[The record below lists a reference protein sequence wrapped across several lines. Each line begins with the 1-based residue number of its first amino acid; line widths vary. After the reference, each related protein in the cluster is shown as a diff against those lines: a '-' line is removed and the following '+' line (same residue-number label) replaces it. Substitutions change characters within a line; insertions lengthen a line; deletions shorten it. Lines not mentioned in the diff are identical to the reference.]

1 MGKVTMKML
10 HDLFVASPIVALFL
24 CLAVGY
30 ALGKIRVGRFRLGGM
45 PGTLFAAIL
54 LGQAGVEVDDNIKT
68 MFFALFIYSLGYVSG
83 PQFFRSLGRSTL
95 DHVHLAVFSSI
106 VIFVTVWSLAQVLDL
121 DKGTAAGLLAGATTE
136 SASVGTAG
144 ETLAHMDIDAEQKS
158 SLIANITV
166 TYAIT
171 YLFGFTLVVFF
182 TSAIA
187 PRLLGINLKEAAREY
202 ERQLGGTESDLEPG
216 QETAIRPVLVRV
228 YRVLNPEA
236 ISTTLGEFAG
246 RYGDGAH
253 IQQVTRSGRQQHLA
267 PELTLARGDRVTL
280 VGRREGIVPAGKFLG
295 EETANVEDLDFVSE
309 SRDVVVTHKALVG
322 TTLDDARQLVDPEM
336 HRGVFAT
343 NLSRLGRNIV
353 IRPRTRLQAGDVLT
367 LYGPAENVEKSARA
381 IGYSIHQG
389 HGVDYIYLGF
399 GIIVGILIGMI
410 TVPIAGASVAL
421 HTGGGCLIS
430 GLIFGWARSK
440 RPYFGS
446 LPTATA
452 IHLRDF
458 GLAMFIASVGLS
470 AGPDAMVVL
479 REQGVMLPILALTLV
494 SVTLLSSLYYA
505 KHVLK
510 MDAVVICGA
519 LAGILTCTPALNA
532 IVAEAG
538 SESPVI
544 GYTVP
549 YAIANVL
556 LTLLGPVIVL
566 TV

>member
-1 MGKVTMKML
+1 MELL
-10 HDLFVASPIVALFL
+10 HDLFIASPILALFF
-24 CLAVGY
+24 CLAIGY
-30 ALGKIRVGRFRLGGM
+30 TLGKIRIGRFQLGGM

-54 LGQAGVEVDDNIKT
+54 LGQAGVEVDDNVKT
-68 MFFALFIYSLGYVSG
+68 LFFALFIYSLGYVSG

-95 DHVHLAVFSSI
+95 DHVHLAVFSSV
-106 VIFVTVWSLAQVLDL
+106 VIFVTVWTLAQILDL
-121 DKGTAAGLLAGATTE
+121 DKGTAAGLLAGSTTE

-144 ETLAHMDIDAEQKS
+144 ETLSHMNISDDEKS

-187 PRLLGINLKEAAREY
+187 PKLLGIDLKEAAREY
-202 ERQLGGTESDLEPG
+202 ERKLGDTDADFEPG
-216 QETAIRPVLVRV
+216 QESAIRPVLVRV
-228 YRVLNPEA
+228 YKLINEPVIGL
-236 ISTTLGEFAG
+236 TLGEFADKFH
-246 RYGDGAH
+246 DGVH
-253 IQQVTRSGRQQHLA
+253 IQQVVRRGRQRTLD
-267 PELTLARGDRVTL
+267 PGLTLARGDRVTL
-280 VGRREGIVPAGKFLG
+280 VGMRDAIVPAGKFLG
-295 EETANVEDLDFVSE
+295 EETANVDDLDFVSE
-309 SRDVVVTHKALVG
+309 SREVVVTHKALIG
-322 TTLDDARQLVDPEM
+322 TTIREARKLVNPDV

-343 NLSRLGRNIV
+343 RLSRLGRDID
-353 IRPRTRLQAGDVLT
+353 ILPRTRLQAGDVLT
-367 LYGPAENVEKSARA
+367 LYGPAENVEKSANA
-381 IGYSIHQG
+381 IGYSVDQG
-389 HGVDYIYLGF
+389 HGVDYIYLGL
-399 GIIVGILIGMI
+399 GIIAGILIGMI

-430 GLIFGWARSK
+430 GLVFGWLRSK
-440 RPYFGS
+440 RPTFGS

-458 GLAMFIASVGLS
+458 GLAMFIASVGLA
-470 AGPDAMVVL
+470 AGPEAADVL
-479 REQGVMLPILALTLV
+479 REQGVMLPILAITLV
-494 SVTLLSSLYYA
+494 SVTLLTSLYYA
-505 KHVLK
+505 KTVLK
-510 MDAVVICGA
+510 MNPVVICGA

-532 IVAEAG
+532 IVREAD

>member
-1 MGKVTMKML
+1 MMDLL
-10 HDLFVASPIVALFL
+10 HTLFTASPIVALFL
-24 CLAVGY
+24 CLAIGY
-30 ALGKIRVGRFRLGGM
+30 ALGKIRIGRFRLGGM

-54 LGQAGVEVDDNIKT
+54 LGQVGVEVDDNIKT

-95 DHVHLAVFSSI
+95 DQVHLAVFSSV
-106 VIFVTVWSLAQVLDL
+106 VIFVTVWCLAQVLDL
-121 DKGTAAGLLAGATTE
+121 DKGTAAGLLAGSTTE

-144 ETLAHMDIDAEQKS
+144 ETLTHMAIDDELKD
-158 SLIANITV
+158 SLVANITV

-187 PRLLGINLKEAAREY
+187 PRLLGIDLKNAAREY
-202 ERQLGGTESDLEPG
+202 ERALGGTDAELEPG
-216 QETAIRPVLVRV
+216 QEAALRPVLVRV
-228 YRVLNPEA
+228 YRVTNPEA
-236 ISTTLGEFAG
+236 IGTTLGSFAEH
-246 RYGDGAH
+246 YGEGVH
-253 IQQVTRSGRQQHLA
+253 IQQLARRGRQQHLSDD
-267 PELTLARGDRVTL
+267 LTLKKWDRVTL
-280 VGRREGIVPAGKFLG
+280 VGMRDVIVPAGKFLG
-295 EETANVEDLDFVSE
+295 DETAQVEGLEFVGE
-309 SRDVVVTHKALVG
+309 SRDVVVTHERLIG
-322 TTLDDARQLVDPEM
+322 TTLRDARKLVDPEL

-343 NLSRLGRNIV
+343 HLSRLGRDIE
-353 IRPRTRLQAGDVLT
+353 IRPLTRLQAGDMLT

-381 IGYSIHQG
+381 IGYTVDQG
-389 HGVDYIYLGF
+389 HGVDYIYLGL

-430 GLIFGWARSK
+430 GLLFGWLRSK
-440 RPYFGS
+440 RPWFGS
-446 LPTATA
+446 LPTPTA

-458 GLAMFIASVGLS
+458 GLAMFIASVGLA
-470 AGPDAMVVL
+470 AGPEAAEVL
-479 REQGVMLPILALTLV
+479 REQGIILPILAIALV
-494 SVTLLSSLYYA
+494 SVTLLASLYYA
-505 KHVLK
+505 KLVLK
-510 MDAVVICGA
+510 MEPVVICGA